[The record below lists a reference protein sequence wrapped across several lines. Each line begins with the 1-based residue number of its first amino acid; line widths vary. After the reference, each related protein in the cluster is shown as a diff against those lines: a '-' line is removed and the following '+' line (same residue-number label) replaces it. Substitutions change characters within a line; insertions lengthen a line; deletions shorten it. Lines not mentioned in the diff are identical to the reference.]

1 MILMHQEWVLLVLP
15 QHTLKHF
22 FLPYRDKLKYYVS
35 YSADKD
41 MTPEKSLN

>member
-1 MILMHQEWVLLVLP
+1 MSFTCFTPTHF
-15 QHTLKHF
+15 KAF